1 MFMKE
6 ELKKEVIETFKKAL
20 LEVDYKYKTVMDA
33 ADAASS
39 SVKKYF
45 QVDNDN
51 PRFKDEIIAEG
62 KIHLSDGKE
71 VPLTLREWIVERC
84 MLPIVDI
91 H

>member
-1 MFMKE
+1 MKE
-6 ELKKEVIETFKKAL
+6 ELKKEVIETFKEAL

-33 ADAASS
+33 AGAAMPSMT
-39 SVKKYF
+39 KYF

-51 PRFKDEIIAEG
+51 PRFKDEVIAEG

-71 VPLTLREWIVERC
+71 VVLTLREWIVERC
-84 MLPIVDI
+84 MLPMVSI